1 MNIKKVCK
9 NVGYDG
15 KEYFCMLCGK
25 AGFTKEEQ
33 AIGHLAKCKARK
45 TKKSELPDSSQ
56 LQASYKLADL
66 PDNLPTE
73 PPSSTSNIERLLA
86 VQGQQIADIRNEQAK
101 LSNEATHLM
110 AVNNQSSFDFNSKGL
125 LLLVIV
131 GVMAYFLGRENC
143 SCDYSMSG
151 TTKKTK
157 GNGFWY
163 SAGMKTF
170 GKVLDKVL

>member
-9 NVGYDG
+9 NVGHDG
-15 KEYFCMLCGK
+15 EGYFCMLCGK

-45 TKKSELPDSSQ
+45 NKKSELPNSSQ

-73 PPSSTSNIERLLA
+73 LSSSTSNIERLLA
-86 VQGQQIADIRNEQAK
+86 VQGQQISDIRNDQAK

-110 AVNNQSSFDFNSKGL
+110 AMNNQSSGFDSRGL
-125 LLLVIV
+125 LMLIAI
-131 GVMAYFLGRENC
+131 GVVAYLLGRESC
-143 SCDYSMSG
+143 SCDCSVSG
-151 TTKKTK
+151 TNRKTRS
-157 GNGFWY
+157 GGFG
-163 SAGMKTF
+163 SAMAGKIA
-170 GKVLDKVL
+170 GKVIDKVF